1 MNLTLICVFY
11 PPINSSAA
19 VQVHHLVEE
28 LARQG
33 HYVEVITPDSTITKP
48 YAFEREKNI
57 KIMRFNHGR
66 MTDISLVKR
75 AINEFL
81 MPFKIIYLIYKNSI
95 KLEKSNGII
104 WWSPSIFF
112 TPLIIYLKI
121 INKCSCYLILRDIF
135 PKWAKDLKIIKNGI
149 IYQFFNLF
157 FLIQC
162 FFSDIIAV
170 QSEGNRK
177 FIPRKIM
184 FKKNNVTVLNNWYS
198 PNSNNQI
205 CPINLSKT
213 ILKKKKVFVHAG
225 NIGLAQGFEILMNV
239 VEKLKN
245 NDEIGFLFI
254 GRGSQFQ
261 KMRNIASEKSISNV
275 LFYEQ
280 IENKQIMS
288 LYKQCHYGIVILDRR
303 HKTHNIP
310 GKLLSYLHAGLPV
323 FALVNPKNDLIPFI
337 NKKKVGIAT
346 SIFEEDQI
354 MKSILNL
361 SNLTNLDFE
370 INKRCIKVAK
380 EYFDTTKIAN
390 QILNSFKEFLNL
402 KSPLDFP

>member
-11 PPINSSAA
+11 PPLNSSAA
-19 VQVHHLVEE
+19 VQVNHLVKE

-33 HYVEVITPDSTITKP
+33 NYVEVITPDSTIKKS
-48 YAFEREKNI
+48 YSFEKEKNI

-81 MPFKIIYLIYKNSI
+81 MPFKIIYLINKNSI
-95 KLEKSNGII
+95 KLEKSDGII

-121 INKCSCYLILRDIF
+121 KNKCNCYLILRDIF
-135 PKWAKDLKIIKNGI
+135 PKWAKDLQIIKNKI

-157 FLIQC
+157 FLMQC

-177 FIPRKIM
+177 FIPKKIL
-184 FKKNNVTVLNNWYS
+184 FKKTNITVLNNWYS
-198 PNSNNQI
+198 PNSSNKD

-213 ILKKKKVFVHAG
+213 IFKKRKVFVHAG

-239 VEKLKN
+239 AEKLKN

-275 LFYEQ
+275 LFYDQ
-280 IENKQIMS
+280 IENKKIMS

-337 NKKKVGIAT
+337 NNKKVGLAT

-354 MKSILNL
+354 MESILKL
-361 SNLTNLDFE
+361 SNLTNLDLD
-370 INKRCIKVAK
+370 INKRCIRIAN

-390 QILNSFKEFLNL
+390 QILNSFKYFLHLENPLNL
-402 KSPLDFP
+402 P